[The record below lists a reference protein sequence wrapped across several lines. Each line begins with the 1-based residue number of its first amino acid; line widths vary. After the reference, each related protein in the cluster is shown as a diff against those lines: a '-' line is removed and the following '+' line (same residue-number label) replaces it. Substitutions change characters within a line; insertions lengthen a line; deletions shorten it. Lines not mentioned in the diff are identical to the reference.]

1 MPTTQRLPT
10 RAPSSQGDSED
21 HIVVTWS
28 PHSFIVC
35 WERCIDPQQI
45 RDSSTSVASF
55 SESKLLRCIDP
66 LSARTVSTKMRDKFS
81 FCCTDVR
88 KIPCRPGPSR
98 NIVVSLNIAD
108 LVVLRLF

>member
-66 LSARTVSTKMRDKFS
+66 LSARTVSTITSDLTIACLTIFAKYPL
-81 FCCTDVR
+81 VR
-88 KIPCRPGPSR
+88 MPSPHTS
-98 NIVVSLNIAD
+98 V
-108 LVVLRLF
+108 

>member
-66 LSARTVSTKMRDKFS
+66 LSARTVSTKTSDKRNS
-81 FCCTDVR
+81 RCTDFQ
-88 KIPCRPGPSR
+88 KIPCTPRPSR
-98 NIVVSLNIAD
+98 NIEVRFRRYHHLYVKK
-108 LVVLRLF
+108 